1 MTARTRTARRTLR
14 QRSATTRAAAKIRR
28 EGVATLATHCLAAG
42 LDIKEAA
49 SVAGSRTT
57 AFRFAGIV
65 TARSRRSPSR
75 FHSVAIGPKGLRYD
89 VFAQVNSGSILG
101 AITTVL
107 DAAAR
112 LIPPIVWAIQP

>member
-49 SVAGSRTT
+49 SVAGSLRDKTDKAGVIGIPGRSFRKGAARPCTRYTQREVAALVALYRPRKLAYRT
-57 AFRFAGIV
+57 
-65 TARSRRSPSR
+65 
-75 FHSVAIGPKGLRYD
+75 
-89 VFAQVNSGSILG
+89 
-101 AITTVL
+101 
-107 DAAAR
+107 AAAR
-112 LIPPIVWAIQP
+112 LALAA